1 VPQGSWE
8 GLASPAV
15 RGEEDNTDL
24 QSDGATGSGM
34 AMRVRDDDGD
44 TTVSIEAEGG
54 VRDGVGTEPRE
65 VAAQRVGKLDS
76 LTAQN

>member
-1 VPQGSWE
+1 
-8 GLASPAV
+8 V

-34 AMRVRDDDGD
+34 ATKVRDDDGD
-44 TTVSIEAEGG
+44 TAIGIEAEGG
-54 VRDGVGTEPRE
+54 VRDGVGMTPRE
-65 VAAQRVGKLDS
+65 VAAQRAGKLGS